1 MASIR
6 YRPLTIIFAVK
17 VAVCALCRPSSTEEA
32 TAVIQIAI
40 PTRLKP
46 SAKRLIVKICFT
58 IKALCAL
65 LPLVDCKSA
74 NGRNWLELLTKSV
87 EIHIFRDL
95 RWPIYDELDVLDL
108 DKL

>member
-6 YRPLTIIFAVK
+6 YRPLPIISAVE
-17 VAVCALCRPSSTEEA
+17 VAVCVLYRHSSTEEGS
-32 TAVIQIAI
+32 AVIQIAI
-40 PTRLKP
+40 RIRLKT

-65 LPLVDCKSA
+65 LPLVDCKRA
-74 NGRNWLELLTKSV
+74 NGRNWLELLTKSF

-95 RWPIYDELDVLDL
+95 RWPIYDELDVLAL